1 MASSVDS
8 TRKKWENGPKIV
20 PQDHPLR
27 QRTTFYMPV
36 AIILLRWLGIKGYSI
51 FNSFDSDFKV
61 NFLRGS
67 VYVVLTR

>member
-8 TRKKWENGPKIV
+8 TGEKWENGSKII

-36 AIILLRWLGIKGYSI
+36 AVILLRWLGIKGYSI
-51 FNSFDSDFKV
+51 FDSFDPDFKV
-61 NFLRGS
+61 KFLKGS
-67 VYVVLTR
+67 IYVMLTR